1 MKAGSPPADD
11 YMSAMKS
18 LDTLSISTK
27 GSMKGALKSPITTEI
42 ELDFPQISDKSQVQ
56 HFMAKFRHKAGFNKE
71 EVKSTRKLHAAIERS
86 DYRACVKALAD
97 KADPNACLK
106 STSLTPIHRALD
118 IAEICVESNDG
129 TTTGEALR
137 IVSAL
142 VIAGSDLG
150 IRDGKGR
157 TPLVRA
163 AKGELTD
170 DLASLMIDFGA
181 RVGDVDDEK
190 NTALHYAAMCSASPE
205 IGNTELVRIL
215 IAMGADHTL
224 KNERGRTPL
233 FEAVLFNH
241 LEHAEDLLKNNAD
254 ISTTDFHNRTPLFA
268 AVNQGYTKMTELL
281 CSNGANVDIKDKNGH
296 TPLHCAISHG
306 HSEIA
311 VTLLAAGA
319 DTNLTSKGETPLCRA
334 TSKCNLQMIDLL
346 LRHGADV
353 TVPSPNY
360 GGGRPIHL
368 AAIGP
373 NSAVLERLL
382 QAGSPSDLLDDAGR
396 TPAEWAIEA
405 GKHEH
410 AQLLCTRAAG

>member
-1 MKAGSPPADD
+1 
-11 YMSAMKS
+11 MKS
-18 LDTLSISTK
+18 PDTLSISTK
-27 GSMKGALKSPITTEI
+27 GSVKGALKSPITTEI
-42 ELDFPQISDKSQVQ
+42 ELDFPQLSDRSQVQ
-56 HFMAKFRHKAGFNKE
+56 QFMARFRYKAGFDKE
-71 EVKSTRKLHAAIERS
+71 ETKPTRKLHAAIERS

-118 IAEICVESNDG
+118 VAEICIESNDG
-129 TTTGEALR
+129 ATTREALR

-142 VIAGSDLG
+142 VLAGSDLG
-150 IRDGKGR
+150 IRDSKGR
-157 TPLVRA
+157 APLVRA
-163 AKGELTD
+163 VKGELTD
-170 DLASLMIDFGA
+170 DLASLMIDSGA
-181 RVGDVDDEK
+181 RVGDADDEK

-205 IGNTELVRIL
+205 MGNTEMVRIL
-215 IAMGADHTL
+215 MAMGADHAL

-233 FEAVLFNH
+233 FEAVLFDR
-241 LEHAEDLLKNNAD
+241 LERAKDLLESGAD
-254 ISTTDFHNRTPLFA
+254 ISTADSHDRTPLFA

-281 CSNGANVDIKDKNGH
+281 CSSGANVDIKDRNGH

-306 HSEIA
+306 HGEIA

-319 DTNLTSKGETPLCRA
+319 DTNLASKGETPLCRA

-382 QAGSPSDLLDDAGR
+382 QAGSPWDLLDDAGR
-396 TPAEWAIEA
+396 TAAEWAVEA

-410 AQLLCTRAAG
+410 ARLLYTRGAR